1 MLSCMKTQ
9 VDREKKKKKTLL
21 NIQLCAAKTK
31 QKVTK

>member
-9 VDREKKKKKTLL
+9 VDRGKKKKKKTLL

-31 QKVTK
+31 VTK